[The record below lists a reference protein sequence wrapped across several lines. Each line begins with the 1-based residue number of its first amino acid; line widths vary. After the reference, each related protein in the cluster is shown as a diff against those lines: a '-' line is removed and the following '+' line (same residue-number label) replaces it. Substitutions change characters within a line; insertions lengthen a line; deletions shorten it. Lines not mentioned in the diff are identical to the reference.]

1 METFLDN
8 LDLNTVNQT
17 SHRNRTTLTFKT
29 FALQIEEID
38 TDAFNN
44 QTFTVALGPVEQARN
59 GSNSID
65 QRALITEDGELD
77 NARNKGEATASLK
90 LPPML
95 FRDCVSSET
104 NTSSPTASR
113 QRLSYSVFLTNA
125 LFLPM
130 NRTLNKV
137 GSIVVAARTSC
148 HLDNKSMM
156 TVPIQSS
163 FQILKTVS

>member
-17 SHRNRTTLTFKT
+17 SNRNHTTLIFRT

-38 TDAFNN
+38 TDAFRS

-59 GSNSID
+59 GSKSFD
-65 QRALITEDGELD
+65 QSALITEDGEAD
-77 NARNKGEATASLK
+77 SEMNKGEVTASVQ
-90 LPPML
+90 LPSSL
-95 FRDCVSSET
+95 FRDCIDSET
-104 NTSSPTASR
+104 NTSSPTSSR
-113 QRLSYSVFLTNA
+113 QRLSYSVFLTDA

-148 HLDNKSMM
+148 HLDNKSVV

-163 FQILKTVS
+163 FQIIKTVS

>member
-8 LDLNTVNQT
+8 LDLDSVEQT
-17 SHRNRTTLTFKT
+17 SDRNRKTLTFKT

-65 QRALITEDGELD
+65 QRALITKDGEMD
-77 NARNKGEATASLK
+77 SARNKREATASMK
-90 LPPML
+90 LPPL
-95 FRDCVSSET
+95 LLRGCIDPET
-104 NTSSPTASR
+104 NTSSPTSSR
-113 QRLSYSVFLTNA
+113 QRLSYSVFLTDA

-148 HLDNKSMM
+148 KLDNKSVV

-163 FQILKTVS
+163 FKIIKTVR